1 MTKEEKKRED
11 ELLKQEARQAR
22 KEEWAKIKSLGP
34 GARLQYLWDYYK
46 HVVVILVLAAVGVH
60 VVITAVKGARTQTL
74 LYACLVNAGGMETG
88 EEEMLADFKERI
100 GGIDERRQLITF
112 DTSLYIDPYS
122 SRMTQQAVTASMK
135 MTTLVHAGML
145 DALIAPGDVT
155 DYLQQSG
162 YLLALD
168 DILDEELIER
178 LTEAGCLYYDDEP
191 PQILT
196 EMPEEELPEEEQQSG
211 DRTASG
217 AADTEPEGDGETGDR
232 KTVYAANT
240 EPEEGQKIYAVR
252 VDQTGILERYGLY
265 DAGDAWFSMTG
276 SVRHPDMAKQLLS
289 FLLEEEN

>member
-1 MTKEEKKRED
+1 
-11 ELLKQEARQAR
+11 
-22 KEEWAKIKSLGP
+22 
-34 GARLQYLWDYYK
+34 
-46 HVVVILVLAAVGVH
+46 
-60 VVITAVKGARTQTL
+60 
-74 LYACLVNAGGMETG
+74 
-88 EEEMLADFKERI
+88 MLADFKERI

-122 SRMTQQAVTASMK
+122 SGMTQQAVTASMK

-196 EMPEEELPEEEQQSG
+196 EMPEEELKDG
-211 DRTASG
+211 DGTASA
-217 AADTEPEGDGETGDR
+217 AADTEPEGDGKAGDR
-232 KTVYAANT
+232 TAVYAANT

-252 VDQTGILERYGLY
+252 VDQTGTLGRYGLY
-265 DAGDAWFSMTG
+265 NGEEAWFSMTG
-276 SVRHPDMAKQLLS
+276 SVRHPEMAKQLLS
-289 FLLEEEN
+289 LRLEEEN